1 MSRAGEQGKG
11 QAWELV
17 AAPGWLGAEGPY
29 RNTVSGG
36 PGEVACPHPCPQDA
50 CPRPGMR
57 WLQKLGGCFM
67 ASLTFVKIECG
78 PKCPRQL
85 FSAESLCRC
94 ILPPRA
100 KVTIG
105 RGCSPRR

>member
-50 CPRPGMR
+50 CPQPGM
-57 WLQKLGGCFM
+57 
-67 ASLTFVKIECG
+67 
-78 PKCPRQL
+78 
-85 FSAESLCRC
+85 
-94 ILPPRA
+94 
-100 KVTIG
+100 
-105 RGCSPRR
+105 